1 MDARLN
7 DAAIHRT
14 YSNSQRRAVLFNPLH
29 FRLQATA
36 PRFVVPTLVG
46 GCDAEFGQGDLH
58 NQRKTMVC
66 GLDRLHALGS
76 RLDTR
81 SRTVALPLWLAGP
94 DHTPVHRPA
103 YEESAPARLG
113 DHVGL
118 VLEHGVVC

>member
-46 GCDAEFGQGDLH
+46 GCDAEFGQRVAQIVAQMPAPEFAVVRP
-58 NQRKTMVC
+58 QR
-66 GLDRLHALGS
+66 RLY
-76 RLDTR
+76 
-81 SRTVALPLWLAGP
+81 
-94 DHTPVHRPA
+94 RP
-103 YEESAPARLG
+103 
-113 DHVGL
+113 
-118 VLEHGVVC
+118 